1 MAAFDESKVKE
12 IIAKELEVDV
22 KQLTPEAKFI
32 EDLGAD
38 SLDIV
43 ELVMALEEEFG
54 LDIPDEDADKLKTVG
69 DAMNYLQQQPKWREA
84 APDDPARA
92 SPARTCERVGRGRL
106 GRGTRRRRVPDQA
119 GRCRAGGHRDRGP
132 RRQQRMTVTAG

>member
-1 MAAFDESKVKE
+1 MAAFEETKVRE

-69 DAMNYLQQQPKWREA
+69 DAMNYLQQH
-84 APDDPARA
+84 
-92 SPARTCERVGRGRL
+92 
-106 GRGTRRRRVPDQA
+106 A
-119 GRCRAGGHRDRGP
+119 GK
-132 RRQQRMTVTAG
+132 